1 MKLGATRNPNPPHPM
16 LADLAI
22 IPVGHGAHTSDVL
35 SEILRAIKASG
46 LPYQLTPTST
56 CIEGDWDEVMALVK
70 HCRSIARG
78 SSPHV
83 ITLLRIEDDL
93 EQRAGKLSANVES
106 VEEEAGEDFA
116 TTPDAAEAAP
126 HAKPAT
132 PGRFQ

>member
-1 MKLGATRNPNPPHPM
+1 M
-16 LADLAI
+16 LADLAV

-35 SEILRAIKASG
+35 AEVLKAIKASG

-78 SSPHV
+78 SAPHV

-93 EQRAGKLSANVES
+93 EQRQGKLVANVES
-106 VEEEAGEDFA
+106 VKEEAGENFA
-116 TTPDAAEAAP
+116 TSPKSTKAGGHGHP
-126 HAKPAT
+126 
-132 PGRFQ
+132 PGTN